1 MNRIPGLDGI
11 RALAALSVVFTHL
24 SIYKT
29 LQDNGILSASV
40 INSINGAAGVQA
52 FFVLSGFLITHLL
65 ISEYE
70 KYGNISLYNFYIRRS
85 LRIFPLYFLVL
96 MLVCLAQYFGEQV
109 ANSKSI
115 LFATFY
121 SYNFIPKAWYSG
133 VLGHT
138 WSLAVEEHFYLVWP
152 FIFISLAPKFR
163 NLARVLAT
171 FFIVSFF
178 IALMLSNWQWLNETF
193 FVKRW
198 SFIAGANIAIGALLA
213 MLLSGEDSNCRI
225 KTLSSTSVALF
236 FGVMLI
242 FSEVWLKGTNYFFT
256 QYLRA
261 MGFAVLVGWLF
272 LNQNSFI
279 TRSLEIAPLSYLGKI
294 SYGIYM
300 YQGFFLS
307 TGPYRATSQTW
318 PPEQNIGLILLIIV
332 APLSYKYFEKPM
344 LNMKSKLQR
353 SSDSRPNKSMR
364 RFGNVPAD

>member
-1 MNRIPGLDGI
+1 MNRVLGLDGI

-24 SIYKT
+24 GIYNT
-29 LQDNGILSASV
+29 LQDKGILAASV
-40 INSINGAAGVQA
+40 VNSINGGAGVQA

-65 ISEYE
+65 VNEYE
-70 KYGNISLYNFYIRRS
+70 KTGKISLYNFYIRRS

-96 MLVCLAQYFGEQV
+96 MLVCLAQFFDEQV
-109 ANSKSI
+109 TNSKSI

-163 NLARVLAT
+163 SLVRSLAV
-171 FFIVSFF
+171 FIFVSFF
-178 IALMLSNWQWLNETF
+178 IALMLSNFQWLNENF

-198 SFIAGANIAIGALLA
+198 SFIAGANIAFGALLA
-213 MLLSGEDSNCRI
+213 MLISGENSNHQI
-225 KTLSSTSVALF
+225 KTLLSTYGALF
-236 FGVMLI
+236 FGVVLI

-256 QYLRA
+256 QYLRGI
-261 MGFAVLVGWLF
+261 GFAVLVGWLI
-272 LNQNSFI
+272 LNQNSII
-279 TRSLEIAPLSYLGKI
+279 TCSLEIAPLSYLGKI

-307 TGPYRATSQTW
+307 TGPYRAANQTW
-318 PPEQNIGLILLIIV
+318 PPEQYVGLILLVIV
-332 APLSYKYFEKPM
+332 APLSYRYFESPII
-344 LNMKSKLQR
+344 NMKSKLQR
-353 SSDSRPNKSMR
+353 SSGSKSNKSMQR
-364 RFGNVPAD
+364 LANAPAD